1 MPRTPHTTRG
11 LSVSNTHLP
20 SLFRIV
26 ILKSAFDVPD
36 SVQLFSVLIFTWHV
50 LREDEGLQLVDGLG
64 VGMGLGLGVGV
75 GVGFGFGVGLGRLG
89 LGESPSPLQ
98 SPQLPSPNPIVRRYD
113 IFLHTIEVQLS
124 STSPPVSPEFA
135 FQDHQYQP
143 PRRMSLM

>member
-1 MPRTPHTTRG
+1 MPRPPRPPHTTRG

-50 LREDEGLQLVDGLG
+50 LREDEGLQLAEGLG
-64 VGMGLGLGVGV
+64 VGMGWGLGLGVGV
-75 GVGFGFGVGLGRLG
+75 GVGLGRLG

-143 PRRMSLM
+143 PRRISLM